1 MAALPPLP
9 QPTGIF
15 TSFIARQ
22 TQVMIVDEKGL
33 SFSGDSF
40 RVTLASGAPVFKVQ
54 GNAFSMRGRKQV
66 YDLQDRHLFTIR
78 KKALSLLHE
87 KYVAETPA
95 EEVLMDVKFSAAK
108 CKLPPPL
115 HSSASSIKYHANPYA
130 SPVIGSKA
138 YITFISASGKAES
151 LSMEADWRSKRAEI
165 TDDATGATVARI
177 ERQSTAK
184 HYLGNAQ
191 TYTVTVAPN
200 MDMALVM
207 AMCICMD
214 EKKESGNGASAGASM

>member
-9 QPTGIF
+9 QPIGIF
-15 TSFIARQ
+15 TRYIARQ
-22 TQVMIVDEKGL
+22 TEVLIVDEKGL

-40 RVTLASGAPVFKVQ
+40 RVNLASGAPVFNVK

-66 YDLQDRHLFTIR
+66 FDLQDNHLFTIR
-78 KKALSLLHE
+78 KRAMTFLHE
-87 KYVAETPA
+87 KYVAESPA

-108 CKLPPPL
+108 CTLPTSFHLGAFEDIKLTCFP
-115 HSSASSIKYHANPYA
+115 S
-130 SPVIGSKA
+130 VVGSKA
-138 YITFISASGKAES
+138 YVTFTSASGKAES
-151 LSMEADWRSKRAEI
+151 LSMEGDWRTKRAEI
-165 TDDATGATVARI
+165 TDDATGATVARV

-207 AMCICMD
+207 AMCVCLD
-214 EKKESGNGASAGASM
+214 EKKESGAGASAGASM